1 MLRLRPARAAA
12 LAGCGPGVSGSA
24 GWGVIKDMGPR
35 RVDFAEFYAAS
46 RDDCL
51 RAVVAIT
58 GDWATAEDVVAEAF
72 ARAWAS
78 WRRVGRHPAPRAWVV
93 RTALNLGTSSWRRRR
108 HEVPGSLDTLA
119 TAAGASADVGAGLVD
134 PQIMAALAALPE
146 RQRQV
151 IVLRV
156 LLDLDTAATARALG
170 IAPGTVTA
178 HLARAASALRSQL
191 APRSSQ
197 GSQ

>member
-1 MLRLRPARAAA
+1 
-12 LAGCGPGVSGSA
+12 
-24 GWGVIKDMGPR
+24 MGPR
-35 RVDFAEFYAAS
+35 RVDFTEFYAAS

-58 GDWATAEDVVAEAF
+58 GDWATAEDIVAEAF

-119 TAAGASADVGAGLVD
+119 TAAGAPAWWTRRSWRPWRRCRSGSGRSSCCGSCWTWTPRLPHGHWASPPAPSPLTWRGPL
-134 PQIMAALAALPE
+134 PRCAAS
-146 RQRQV
+146 
-151 IVLRV
+151 LR
-156 LLDLDTAATARALG
+156 R
-170 IAPGTVTA
+170 A
-178 HLARAASALRSQL
+178 HLKGASND
-191 APRSSQ
+191 
-197 GSQ
+197 

>member
-1 MLRLRPARAAA
+1 
-12 LAGCGPGVSGSA
+12 
-24 GWGVIKDMGPR
+24 MGPR